1 MKEKVYARLARLFDA
16 YLRNIETGNLEWR
29 DKHQEEIDSICE
41 NYLPSGSGFNSG
53 TTFDYDRSKPNKLV
67 LNTSYRHMDENGY
80 YCGWSDHTVTIRA
93 SLAFGFDLA
102 ISGRDRNN
110 FKEYATELFDSML
123 REAIDY

>member
-29 DKHQEEIDSICE
+29 DKHEEQINEICE
-41 NYLPSGSGFNSG
+41 NYLPHGSGFDSG
-53 TTFDYDRSKPNKLV
+53 TTFDYDRSKPNRLV
-67 LNTSYRHMDENGY
+67 LNTSYHHMDENGY
-80 YCGWSDHTVTIRA
+80 YCDWSDHTVTIRA